1 MRAEAAREAPV
12 SVLPAPGL
20 PVSELPVSAL
30 PAQVLPVSGLPVPVL
45 LFGGTTEGREL
56 AQALIGRGVRTI
68 LCVATEYGRE
78 VLGEGLLENPNLEVR
93 VRRMDAG
100 EIAELIRRECPALVI
115 DATHPYADQV
125 THNVREAC
133 ERTGVLRLR
142 CLRPRCEG
150 TRVGEQENAA
160 AGSTIRFAS
169 AGEAARWLAKRDGKV
184 LVTTGSK
191 ELEEFLILEEFEQR
205 VYARV
210 LPTVPS
216 LEACL
221 KLGLSG
227 RHIIAMQGPF
237 SEDTNRSQ
245 LEEFGCRY
253 LVTKDTGD
261 NGGFGEKLRAAE
273 AFGAVALVIERPEAE
288 SGMTVEQILERVDQ
302 WRRSD
307 NG

>member
-1 MRAEAAREAPV
+1 MRAEA
-12 SVLPAPGL
+12 SPA
-20 PVSELPVSAL
+20 A
-30 PAQVLPVSGLPVPVL
+30 PVL

-56 AQALIGRGVRTI
+56 AEALAGRGVRTL
-68 LCVATEYGRE
+68 LCVATEYGRD
-78 VLGEGLLENPNLEVR
+78 VLGEALLKHPCLEVR

-100 EIAELIRRECPALVI
+100 EIAALICRERPALVI

-133 ERTGVLRLR
+133 ERTGALRLR
-142 CLRPRCEG
+142 CLRPGSEAQTTEEG
-150 TRVGEQENAA
+150 TV
-160 AGSTIRFAS
+160 IRFSS
-169 AGEAARWLAKRDGKV
+169 AGEAARWLAERDGKV

-191 ELEEFLILEEFEQR
+191 ELEAFCAMDGFEQR

-210 LPTVPS
+210 LPTVLS

-261 NGGFGEKLRAAE
+261 NGGFGEKLRAAR
-273 AFGAVALVIERPEAE
+273 AAGAAALVIERPGAE
-288 SGMTVEQILERVDQ
+288 SGMSVEQILERVDQ